1 MMRMANMIAVLTAVA
16 LGAAVAACSLI
27 EETLPGATL
36 SDSNV
41 MSVLDSFGD
50 GEIDAA
56 QLAQQKAVT
65 PEVRAFAARVLKE
78 HRELND
84 ANRHLA
90 AELSVKPEA
99 PALASHVAKAHK
111 DAMRTLL
118 AASGPAF
125 DRAYVNHEIQQHVRV
140 FAFLQAAAETET
152 TAELKQELV
161 RTGPDL
167 LSHISAAR
175 ALARQLGA
183 DSPKA
188 VASR

>member
-1 MMRMANMIAVLTAVA
+1 MTPVIAFPTAVC
-16 LGAAVAACSLI
+16 LAVAAAACSMI
-27 EETLPGATL
+27 EEKLPGLTL

-41 MSVLDSFGD
+41 MSVLDSLGQ

-56 QLAQQKAVT
+56 RLAQEKAAT

-78 HRELND
+78 HHELDD

-90 AELSVKPEA
+90 QELSVEPQA
-99 PALASHVAKAHK
+99 PLLAFEFAAAHE
-111 DAMRTLL
+111 DAMQTLR
-118 AASGPAF
+118 AASGSAF
-125 DRAYVNHEIQQHVRV
+125 DRAYVAHEIRQHVRV
-140 FAFLQAAAETET
+140 FTFLEAAADSEDTP
-152 TAELKQELV
+152 ALKQELV

-175 ALARQLGA
+175 ALSRHLGV
-183 DSPKA
+183 DPPKA

>member
-1 MMRMANMIAVLTAVA
+1 MTRIPRMIVVLTAA
-16 LGAAVAACSLI
+16 SLGAAIAACSFI

-41 MSVLDSFGD
+41 VSVLDSLGR
-50 GEIDAA
+50 GEIEAA
-56 QLAQQKAVT
+56 QLARQKAAT

-78 HRELND
+78 HRDLDD

-90 AELSVKPEA
+90 AELSVEPKA
-99 PALASHVAKAHK
+99 PLLSSEFAEDHK
-111 DAMRTLL
+111 DAMRTLR

-125 DRAYVNHEIQQHVRV
+125 DRAYVTHEIQQHVR
-140 FAFLQAAAETET
+140 AFNFMQAAAEMEGTP
-152 TAELKQELV
+152 ELKQELV
-161 RTGPDL
+161 RMGPDL

-175 ALARQLGA
+175 ALARHLGA
-183 DSPKA
+183 ESPKA